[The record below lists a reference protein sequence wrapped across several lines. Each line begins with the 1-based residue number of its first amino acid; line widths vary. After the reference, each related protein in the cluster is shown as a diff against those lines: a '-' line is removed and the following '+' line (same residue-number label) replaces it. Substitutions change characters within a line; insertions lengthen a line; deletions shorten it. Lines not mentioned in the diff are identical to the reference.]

1 MNRKLKPVH
10 VQQVLRDAGV
20 HLFSPQ
26 EFQRIFDVSLTASQE
41 FIKGHNDDLFLKLR
55 NGLYALRMDT
65 PQEELIANRIYAP
78 SYISFE
84 YAMARYGLIPESVY
98 TVTSATAKT
107 TREFTVNNKAYTY
120 SHIKKTAYRGYV
132 TEKMNGSTILIAS
145 PEKAFVDYMYFVHLK
160 LRSLNERLNVRK
172 LNKKLV
178 FEYAKLFGRK
188 AFLRYIREII

>member
-1 MNRKLKPVH
+1 MNRKLKPIY
-10 VQQVLRDAGV
+10 VQQVLRDAGL

-26 EFQRIFDVSLTASQE
+26 EFQRVFQVSLTAARE
-41 FIKGHNDDLFLKLR
+41 FIKGHNHDLFLKLR
-55 NGLYALRMDT
+55 NGLYALRIDV

-84 YAMARYGLIPESVY
+84 YAMARHGLIPESVY
-98 TVTSATAKT
+98 TVTSATTKT

-145 PEKAFVDYMYFVHLK
+145 PEKAFVDHMYFVHLK
-160 LRSLNERLNVRK
+160 LRPLNERLNVKK

-178 FEYAKLFGRK
+178 FEYVKLFGRK
-188 AFLRYIREII
+188 TFLEYIRKLI